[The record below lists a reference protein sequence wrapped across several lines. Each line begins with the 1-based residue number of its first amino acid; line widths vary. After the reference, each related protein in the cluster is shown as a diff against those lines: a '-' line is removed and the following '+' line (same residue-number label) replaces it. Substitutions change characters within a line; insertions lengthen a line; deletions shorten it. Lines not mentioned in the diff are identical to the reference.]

1 MKNLIKKV
9 SSTNSTII
17 NQVKVGNRVFTL
29 VKKDHTLRGILDGTE
44 IIASA
49 IDSCFIDKLP
59 KIAFA
64 ITEDLLDGEHKGV
77 KFKQNKKEE
86 LAEDLSKKI
95 LEEMANNKVPIKTK
109 GMRSFEPICPVY
121 DLNKPIEYAPVIS
134 KIPGLLHT
142 LENITQMLEIS
153 LSDSM
158 VLTKRKLV
166 DTMWG
171 ADRTQGVIDEIR
183 RELHKLIPE
192 SERLNLYYELIRKSA
207 ERLRVFHLRSNE
219 DSVKVINNILIP
231 DILNN
236 FENIKR
242 FASDI
247 FFIMSPLVHIDEVF
261 VKNTSY
267 PAKFFLPMETIE
279 ALEDDYKLIVEFL
292 NKVPS
297 IEQEILNPLDLLR
310 YNSKKIR

>member
-29 VKKDHTLRGILDGTE
+29 VQKDHTLRGILDGTE

-49 IDSCFIDKLP
+49 VDNCFIDKLP

-77 KFKQNKKEE
+77 KFKQNKGAGIPEE
-86 LAEDLSKKI
+86 LSQNI
-95 LEEMANNKVPIKTK
+95 LEEMEKNNVPFKTK
-109 GMRSFEPICPVY
+109 NMRSFEPICPVY
-121 DLNKPIEYAPVIS
+121 DLNEPIEYSSVIT
-134 KIPGLLHT
+134 KIPGLLKT
-142 LENITQMLEIS
+142 LENITQILEIS
-153 LSDSM
+153 LNDSM

-171 ADRTQGVIDEIR
+171 ADKTQKVIDEIR
-183 RELHKLIPE
+183 KELLKLIPE
-192 SERLNLYYELIRKSA
+192 SDKLNLYYELIRKSA
-207 ERLRVFHLRSNE
+207 ERLKVFHSRSDE

-236 FENIKR
+236 FENVKR
-242 FASDI
+242 FASDL
-247 FFIMSPLVHIDEVF
+247 FFVMSPIVHIDEVF
-261 VKNTSY
+261 VKNTTY

-292 NKVPS
+292 NRVPN
-297 IEQEILNPLDLLR
+297 IEQEVLNPLDLLR